1 MSIGVLGYL
10 GSKNIGDFIQT
21 KAVLD
26 IVNSKNIK
34 YIDRESLHLQDGNIT
49 KTIIN
54 GWFMEN
60 PNNWPPSEKIIPLF
74 ISFHI
79 TPAIKHKIL
88 QKQSLDYFKDH
99 EPIGCRDIYTRDLL
113 LENGID
119 AFFSSCLTTS
129 IERDKYLK
137 KSIPE
142 GIIVVGPFD
151 RLKPNLD
158 YKSIYK
164 FLISIIKFPGKAI
177 NYNLKLKKFKKYLG
191 KQRHS
196 VKVFEQITAHK
207 IKSHTEGLRY
217 ANEMLEKIAESEIMI
232 TSRIHAAL
240 PAVAMGLKVIFIDEG
255 LEHENHKQ
263 RLSGLKNYFTNVN
276 LKEFLMLNL
285 EDIQLMQNHKPYI
298 QKNKDLISKFLNK

>member
-1 MSIGVLGYL
+1 MSLGVLGYL

-26 IVNSKNIK
+26 LVNSKNIK
-34 YIDRESLHLQDGNIT
+34 YIDRENLHLYNGKVI

-54 GWFMEN
+54 GWFLED
-60 PNNWPPSEKIIPLF
+60 PDNWPPSKKIIPLF

-79 TPAIKHKIL
+79 TPAVKYKLL
-88 QKQSLDYFKDH
+88 QKQSLEYFKDH
-99 EPIGCRDIYTRDLL
+99 EPIGCRDFYTRDIL
-113 LENGID
+113 LENGIN
-119 AFFSSCLTTS
+119 AFFSSCVTTS

-158 YKSIYK
+158 YKSIFK
-164 FLISIIKFPGKAI
+164 LLISILKFPVKAI
-177 NYNLKLKKFKKYLG
+177 NYNLKLKKFNKYLR
-191 KQRHS
+191 KQKQS
-196 VKVFEQITAHK
+196 VKVFDQITDHE
-207 IKSHTEGLRY
+207 IKSHTEGLRF

-255 LEHENHKQ
+255 LEHENHRQ

-285 EDIQLMQNHKPYI
+285 DDIQLMKNHKPYI
-298 QKNKDLISKFLNK
+298 QKNKDLIAKFLNQ